1 MAAMESGSAWGV
13 AAITKFGWIKL
24 LTLGA
29 AGMGALLM
37 AAFRPAKSR
46 KEGFLQAFVALGS
59 SLLFGSFIASSI
71 LFKFQLIDITS
82 LEDLLYY
89 NAAIHGLVGAMSWG
103 IFGGLATLRDK
114 VSNDPIQVVRDVK
127 DLV

>member
-1 MAAMESGSAWGV
+1 MAAMESGSAWGI

-37 AAFRPAKSR
+37 AVFRPAKSR

-103 IFGGLATLRDK
+103 IFGGLATLRDR
-114 VSNDPIQVVRDVK
+114 VGNDPIQVVK
-127 DLV
+127 EIKGL

>member
-1 MAAMESGSAWGV
+1 MAAMESGGAWGV

-59 SLLFGSFIASSI
+59 SLLFGSFIASTI
-71 LFKFQLIDITS
+71 LFKFQLIDVTS

-114 VSNDPIQVVRDVK
+114 VGSDPVGTARDVK
-127 DLV
+127 DLL